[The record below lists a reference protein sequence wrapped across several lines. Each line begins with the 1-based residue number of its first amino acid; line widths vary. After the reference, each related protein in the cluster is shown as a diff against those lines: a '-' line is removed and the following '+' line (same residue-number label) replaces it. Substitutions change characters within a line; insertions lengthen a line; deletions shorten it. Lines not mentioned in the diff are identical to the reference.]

1 MRTLDELRK
10 TLQQIDG
17 HGYKAYK
24 GLRGQYHGPHTPL
37 SLYIDHVQGDP
48 FAAPSRLRVRLSQER
63 AGFPE
68 HLFATA
74 ARCRALCTFLTSAFA
89 NAIAAHNSPIGGS
102 GKSGLIEID
111 VPGQQIL
118 ERSCLSVDREAVEAR
133 FFVGLPAAGRRILG
147 GPASQLLCE
156 TLPAIVEASLLYG
169 ANDAEAIERYANTCE
184 DAVLLR
190 AGLADRGLVAFV
202 GDGSVLPRR
211 SGIDDRPLV
220 NEGVVPFRSP
230 PSLQVTFD
238 LPHAGAIS
246 GMGIPAGVTLIAG
259 GGFHGKSTLLNA
271 IELGVYDHVPGD
283 GRELVVTDD
292 TAVVIRAEDGRHVAG
307 VDLTPF
313 IRHLPFGQT
322 TDFFSTDNASGST
335 SQAAAII
342 EALEAGSH
350 CLLIDED
357 TAATNF
363 MIRDGR
369 MQQLISHTNEPITPY
384 IDRVRQLFE
393 ECGVSTILVTG
404 GSGDYFAVADTV
416 IAMQE
421 YEPADVT
428 VRAHD
433 IARAHPG
440 GRHQQA
446 VGSFGEL
453 TDRVPSRRSIEPR
466 KGTRRQ
472 SVRSRGLATISLG
485 KEDIDLSA
493 VAQLVHPSQ
502 TRAIA
507 AALIYVWQHSMA
519 DGQPLRAL
527 LDGIDTVIDEAGL
540 DALSEDLPC
549 DFAGFRRFELAAA
562 FNRLRSLDVEPL
574 SANQQS
580 GDTT

>member
-17 HGYKAYK
+17 RGYKAYK
-24 GLRGQYHGPHTPL
+24 CLRGQYHGPDTPL
-37 SLYIDHVQGDP
+37 TLCIDHVQGDP

-74 ARCRALCTFLTSAFA
+74 SRCRALCTFLTSAFA
-89 NAIAAHNSPIGGS
+89 GAIAAHNSPTGGS

-118 ERSCLSVDREAVEAR
+118 ERSCLSVDQEAVEAR

-156 TLPAIVEASLLYG
+156 ALPAIVEASLLYG
-169 ANDAEAIERYANTCE
+169 ANDAEAIEHYANTCE

-211 SGIDDRPLV
+211 SGIDDRPLAG
-220 NEGVVPFRSP
+220 EDVVPFRAP
-230 PSLQVTFD
+230 PSLQVTFN
-238 LPHAGAIS
+238 LPHAGVIS
-246 GMGIPAGVTLIAG
+246 GMGIPAGVTLVAG

-307 VDLTPF
+307 VDLRPF

-342 EALEAGSH
+342 EALEAGSR

-369 MQQLISHTNEPITPY
+369 MQQLISHGNEPITPY

-416 IAMQE
+416 IAMEE

-428 VRAHD
+428 VRARD
-433 IARAHPG
+433 IARTHPG

-453 TDRVPSRRSIEPR
+453 TDRLPSPRSIEPR
-466 KGTRRQ
+466 KGTRRE

-485 KEDIDLSA
+485 EQDIDLPA

-507 AALIYVWQHSMA
+507 AALIYVWRHSMA
-519 DGQPLRAL
+519 DDQPLRAL
-527 LDGIDTVIDEAGL
+527 LDRIDAVIDEAGL
-540 DALSEDLPC
+540 DGLREDLPC

-562 FNRLRSLDVEPL
+562 FNRLRSLDVVPH
-574 SANQQS
+574 SAGQQS
-580 GDTT
+580 GDST